1 MVLIPPDVDV
11 TSVVVSF
18 KSLVVGGGVVVET
31 PGVVALN
38 PFVFWLERSGA
49 AKEEERGRRSRA
61 SFIILQFFLA
71 LLLFQAMEVYCFCAS
86 TVWDIYYIQLRRQDP
101 SEEWRIK

>member
-18 KSLVVGGGVVVET
+18 KSLVVGGG
-31 PGVVALN
+31 VALN